1 MIFIAV
7 GSICADQYLGAANRR
22 ADSALWESRGVRPG
36 LCRHDSA
43 LGHISGGHF
52 NPSVTIGFW
61 VVKRF
66 GTFQAIAYSIVQLLA
81 ASAAA
86 YLIKIIIPET
96 TWRPV
101 ALGAPVL
108 AHGFHSLARH
118 GARGVLTFFVV
129 FVVFAIA
136 GDDLDAAPRHV
147 AGFAVGLTIV
157 MGALFGGPFTGAAMN
172 PARAFGPAL
181 AGPHWQNQGVY
192 WVGTLFG
199 GIIAA
204 FLYGRLFL
212 ASTGDHNRPQSNP
225 CRPFRDV
232 ARLEILSFSHI
243 DRVLDAC

>member
-1 MIFIAV
+1 MYSLPQKLFAEFIGTFTIIFIAV
-7 GSICADQYLGAANRR
+7 GSVCADQYLGAA
-22 ADSALWESRGVRPG
+22 AQSRV
-36 LCRHDSA
+36 DA
-43 LGHISGGHF
+43 LGIAAAYGLAYAAMITALGRVSGGHF
-52 NPSVTIGFW
+52 NPSVTISFW

-96 TWRPV
+96 TWQPV

-108 AHGFHSLARH
+108 AQDFTRLHAMALEA
-118 GARGVLTFFVV
+118 VLTFFVV
-129 FVVFAIA
+129 FVVFATA
-136 GDDLDAAPRHV
+136 GDDLAASPRHV

-204 FLYGRLFL
+204 FLYGRLF
-212 ASTGDHNRPQSNP
+212 P
-225 CRPFRDV
+225 
-232 ARLEILSFSHI
+232 I
-243 DRVLDAC
+243 DRQLS

>member
-1 MIFIAV
+1 MYSLPQKLAAEFIGTFTIIFIAV
-7 GSICADQYLGAANRR
+7 GSVCADQYLGAASQGRIG
-22 ADSALWESRGVRPG
+22 ALGIAAAYG
-36 LCRHDSA
+36 LAYAAMITA

-81 ASAAA
+81 AGAAA

-108 AHGFHSLARH
+108 AQDFTRLHAMALEA
-118 GARGVLTFFVV
+118 VLTFFVV
-129 FVVFAIA
+129 FVVFATS
-136 GDDLDAAPRHV
+136 GDDLGGAPRHV

-157 MGALFGGPFTGAAMN
+157 MGALFGGPFSGAAMN

-204 FLYGRLFL
+204 FLYGRLFPV
-212 ASTGDHNRPQSNP
+212 DRRP
-225 CRPFRDV
+225 
-232 ARLEILSFSHI
+232 
-243 DRVLDAC
+243 